1 LKLFGQFSSSHH
13 LPTQLSQVLQWTAR
27 GGRKMRHVAQYFSFI
42 TTPLIRTSRT
52 RGGGYSSLATF
63 IISDTQQNIHLLTII
78 HIQCRAASSEV

>member
-1 LKLFGQFSSSHH
+1 MEVQGSH

-27 GGRKMRHVAQYFSFI
+27 GGRKMRHVAQYLSFS

-63 IISDTQQNIHLLTII
+63 IISDMQQNIRLSTTIYV
-78 HIQCRAASSEV
+78 QLPN